1 MDLGL
6 WVTLSAWWKHW
17 IPMGRMCY
25 RHKTLLRQISKT
37 LWFRWLRWV
46 LLKLTRLTDVLG
58 YTLEE
63 PESHWKPV
71 VIIWISNSHQ
81 TSKSSHWGLVPHLTV
96 YCNRLVPHLTVYRNR
111 LVPRLTVYHNRLYCS
126 GLQPLGSSN
135 HPFTEVVA
143 KRWMVT
149 RMSFPAWCCWA
160 IQCRTLDWEVYFTRA
175 VRKASRILVWF

>member
-37 LWFRWLRWV
+37 LWFRRLSWV
-46 LLKLTRLTDVLG
+46 LLKLTRLTDILG

-63 PESHWKPV
+63 LESHWKPV
-71 VIIWISNSHQ
+71 VIIWISNIHQ
-81 TSKSSHWGLVPHLTV
+81 TSESSHWGS
-96 YCNRLVPHLTVYRNR
+96 VPHLTVYR
-111 LVPRLTVYHNRLYCS
+111 NRLYCS

-160 IQCRTLDWEVYFTRA
+160 IQWRTLDREAYFTRA